1 MNPLLVV
8 IFGVAAGVGTAVLI
22 VLLMERLDERAIE
35 REIRAERQM
44 RLQLTIA
51 SLELGLCAIH
61 GHRYLPT
68 FIDQGV
74 QVWRCGACGDE
85 RGYFNGEDGVYEPRT
100 DRR

>member
-8 IFGVAAGVGTAVLI
+8 ILGILAGVGTAVSI
-22 VLLMERLDERAIE
+22 VVLMDRREARAIE
-35 REIRAERQM
+35 RTEQAERRA
-44 RLQLTIA
+44 RLQRTLV
-51 SLELGLCAIH
+51 SLELGICAIH

-68 FIDQGV
+68 FIDQDV

-100 DRR
+100 DRW